1 MLIYAVADIHAD
13 FKQLDRIAENI
24 TTHCPDVL
32 VIAGDIINYVKPSPV
47 FKFLNTLPVPVFVVR
62 GNSDPLY
69 IEKQFKN
76 YSNLTS
82 LHLNRE
88 TVQSAPFAG
97 LSGTIPLPFRNR
109 VCFREKMMMD
119 KISPLID
126 RQTILVVHPPPWG
139 VLDQVIGR
147 FHSGSKMVRDL
158 VERTR
163 PRLLICGHL
172 HEAAGKAKVKD
183 TVVVNCS
190 VPRTGKG
197 MMIEMGEEG
206 EPVVEPV

>member
-13 FKQLDRIAENI
+13 FKRLARIGENI
-24 TTHCPDVL
+24 KRHSPDVL
-32 VIAGDIINYVKPSPV
+32 VIAGDIINYFKPSPV
-47 FKFLNTLPVPVFVVR
+47 FKYLNTLPVPVFAVR

-82 LHLNRE
+82 LHLNKI
-88 TVQSAPFAG
+88 TIGSTPFAG

-109 VCFREKMMMD
+109 VCFREKLLMD
-119 KISPLID
+119 KITPLID

-147 FHSGSKMVRDL
+147 FHSGSKMVRDF
-158 VERTR
+158 VDKTR
-163 PRLLICGHL
+163 PRILICGHI
-172 HEAAGKAKVKD
+172 HEAAGTAKIKD
-183 TVVVNCS
+183 TLVINCS
-190 VPRTGKG
+190 VPKTGKG
-197 MMIEMGEEG
+197 MMIELGLQGDPIVE
-206 EPVVEPV
+206 VV

>member
-13 FKQLDRIAENI
+13 SKRLDRIGENI

-32 VIAGDIINYVKPSPV
+32 VIAGDIINYIKPSPV
-47 FKFLNTLPVPVFVVR
+47 FKFLNTLPVPVLAVR

-69 IEKQFKN
+69 VEKRFKN

-82 LHLNRE
+82 LHLNRV
-88 TVQSAPFAG
+88 TIGSTPFAG

-109 VCFREKMMMD
+109 VCFREKRLMD

-139 VLDQVIGR
+139 VLDQVLGR

-158 VERTR
+158 VDKTR
-163 PRLLICGHL
+163 PQLLICGHI
-172 HEAAGKAKVKD
+172 HEAAGTARIGD
-183 TVVVNCS
+183 TLVVNCS
-190 VPRTGKG
+190 VPKTGQG
-197 MMIEMGEEG
+197 MMIELGEQG
-206 EPVVEPV
+206 EPVVERV